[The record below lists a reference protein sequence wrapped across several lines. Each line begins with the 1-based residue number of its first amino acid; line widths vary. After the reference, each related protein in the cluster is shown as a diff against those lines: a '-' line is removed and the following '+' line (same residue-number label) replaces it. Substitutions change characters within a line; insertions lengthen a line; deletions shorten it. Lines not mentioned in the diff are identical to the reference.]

1 MYKITRETGPSL
13 LTEAPTYIKR
23 GASGCFV
30 LCPEAQAAGIV
41 HNGVP
46 YHLLGRPELPGT
58 ETVMLLPVDGGSQVE
73 QAALAGNLVF
83 VALAEAGTLDPV
95 TAGEHESLFAE
106 WAWPV
111 SYKTGQI
118 RRFGGALYRA
128 VCNPV
133 IVAAGQ
139 NVMLTETPI
148 ACGRGYVCHRDGSGI
163 ITLRGITN
171 QCRARYR
178 VSASGNIAV
187 AAGGTAG
194 PISMSLAITGE
205 PLNSATAIVT
215 PAAVGDLFNVHVEA
229 IINVPKGCCLTVA
242 LENTSTQA
250 ITAQNVN
257 VIVDRVA

>member
-58 ETVMLLPVDGGSQVE
+58 ETVMLLPVDGGIQVE
-73 QAALAGNLVF
+73 QAASAGNLAF
-83 VALAEAGTLDPV
+83 VALAEAGTLDLV

-118 RRFGGALYRA
+118 RRFGGALY
-128 VCNPV
+128 
-133 IVAAGQ
+133 Q
-139 NVMLTETPI
+139 
-148 ACGRGYVCHRDGSGI
+148 
-163 ITLRGITN
+163 
-171 QCRARYR
+171 
-178 VSASGNIAV
+178 
-187 AAGGTAG
+187 
-194 PISMSLAITGE
+194 
-205 PLNSATAIVT
+205 
-215 PAAVGDLFNVHVEA
+215 
-229 IINVPKGCCLTVA
+229 CLTAHESQETWTPPDAPSLWVKIA
-242 LENTSTQA
+242 DPSEAWPPWSQPIGAMDAYPLGARVRHKGEHWTSAVEN
-250 ITAQNVN
+250 NVWEPGVFGWEAESN
-257 VIVDRVA
+257 G

>member
-58 ETVMLLPVDGGSQVE
+58 ETVKLLPVDGGSQVE
-73 QAALAGNLVF
+73 QAASAGHLAF

-118 RRFGGALYRA
+118 RRFGGALY
-128 VCNPV
+128 
-133 IVAAGQ
+133 Q
-139 NVMLTETPI
+139 
-148 ACGRGYVCHRDGSGI
+148 
-163 ITLRGITN
+163 
-171 QCRARYR
+171 
-178 VSASGNIAV
+178 
-187 AAGGTAG
+187 
-194 PISMSLAITGE
+194 
-205 PLNSATAIVT
+205 
-215 PAAVGDLFNVHVEA
+215 
-229 IINVPKGCCLTVA
+229 CLTAHESQETWTPPDAASLWVKIA
-242 LENTSTQA
+242 NPSEEWPPWAQPIGAMDAYPLGARVRHKGEHWTSAVEN
-250 ITAQNVN
+250 NVWEPGVFGWEAESN
-257 VIVDRVA
+257 G